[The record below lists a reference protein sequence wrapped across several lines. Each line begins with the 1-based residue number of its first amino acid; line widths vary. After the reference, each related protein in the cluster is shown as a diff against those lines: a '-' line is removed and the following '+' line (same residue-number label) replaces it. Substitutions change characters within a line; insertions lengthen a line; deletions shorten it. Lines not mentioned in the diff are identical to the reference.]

1 MKKFSTLLLTGKA
14 ATLPLMIQ
22 QAHAEVSPS
31 FTDILSTEFTQIQ
44 VPVSGQVKLD
54 TLGSTNST
62 YGSSYGGATICSTGG
77 ASQIS
82 VTLTGLKNGDTVML
96 ATSTGTG
103 GLETYNAKIKLGAAD
118 LKLPVYTQIAAP
130 ADGTVTLSVPVSL
143 NSLGYAMT
151 QGSTF
156 YMQSIVFPSGA
167 INGAQMDFTRAKVSE
182 LDVISV
188 GSCSTTYGGTYGST
202 Y

>member
-14 ATLPLMIQ
+14 AALPLMIQ
-22 QAHAEVSPS
+22 QAQAEVSPS

-54 TLGSTNST
+54 ALGSASST

-103 GLETYNAKIKLGAAD
+103 GLETYNANIKLGSAN

-143 NSLGYAMT
+143 TSLGYA

-156 YMQSIVFPSGA
+156 YMQSIVFPSGT
-167 INGAQMDFTRAKVSE
+167 INGSQMDFTRAKVSE

-188 GSCSTTYGGTYGST
+188 GSCSTYGGTYGST